1 MVQTSFVSQQP
12 VHVVAQLGLPASTV
26 GAVQIL
32 TGSVGA
38 CGIGAHVSPRV

>member
-1 MVQTSFVSQQP
+1 MVQMPFVSQQP
-12 VHVVAQLGLPASTV
+12 VHIAAQLGLPASTV

-38 CGIGAHVSPRV
+38 AGIGAHVSPRV